1 MLLSATASR
10 SANRMYLPGCE
21 WVKWLHGSGTGE
33 DPFKI
38 RRNKLKSL
46 NHEAL
51 IFMKKEFETE
61 DQKVGLLTERK
72 LVMVGL
78 SVHPVSGQRSHCR
91 TAIGGR
97 QCVAIGVAR
106 FPFRTVVFTLS
117 TIT

>member
-1 MLLSATASR
+1 
-10 SANRMYLPGCE
+10 
-21 WVKWLHGSGTGE
+21 VKWLHGSSTGE
-33 DPFKI
+33 DLLKI

-46 NHEAL
+46 TPEEL

-72 LVMVGL
+72 LVMVERP
-78 SVHPVSGQRSHCR
+78 VHSVSGQRSHCR

-106 FPFRTVVFTLS
+106 FPFRTVVSPLS
-117 TIT
+117 RIT